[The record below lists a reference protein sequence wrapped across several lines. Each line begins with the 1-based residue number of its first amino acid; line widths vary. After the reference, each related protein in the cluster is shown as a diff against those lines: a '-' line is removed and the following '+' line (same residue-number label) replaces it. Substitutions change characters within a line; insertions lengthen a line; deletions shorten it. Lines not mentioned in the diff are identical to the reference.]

1 MCGRFDQNQTAAN
14 HVTAF
19 GWVDALFDS
28 AAEPSYNVT
37 PGSYRPVLHIDADG
51 RRRVDDVHWGYR
63 SVWGGANGL
72 GIASCARLEKIRN
85 GYWGRLLRGGRGIV
99 AVDGWYEWT
108 GPKAQR
114 QPWHIHRRDGGP
126 AFLAVLACFGAFREH
141 KAEAGFALVTADAEG
156 GMVDVH
162 DRRPVALSAADAARW
177 LDPALPPEQAE
188 QILRTAA
195 LGPEEFAWFRVGAQ
209 VNRAGSEG
217 AQLAQPLPQAEAAPQ
232 PETPA
237 QGELY

>member
-1 MCGRFDQNQTAAN
+1 
-14 HVTAF
+14 
-19 GWVDALFDS
+19 
-28 AAEPSYNVT
+28 
-37 PGSYRPVLHIDADG
+37 VLHIADG
-51 RRRVDDVHWGYR
+51 QRRVDDLHWGYR
-63 SVWGGANGL
+63 SPWGGAKGL

-85 GYWGRLLRGGRGIV
+85 AYWGALLKSGRGIV

-108 GPKAQR
+108 GPKSQR

-126 AFLAVLACFGAFREH
+126 VFLAVLANFGPFHEH

-162 DRRPVALSAADAARW
+162 DRRPVALEPADAARW

-188 QILRTAA
+188 HLLRTAA
-195 LGPEEFAWFRVGAQ
+195 LGPEAFAWFPVGAA

-217 AQLAQPLPQAEAAPQ
+217 PQLAQEQAAAQ
-232 PETPA
+232 QEQPA
-237 QGELY
+237 QGQLC